1 MKRVLGAVILAL
13 YGVLVLQK
21 TQAGLGAELFWLS
34 HVTSLILA
42 LGLLARAPLMVATG
56 FLFHLAVALPAYI
69 FYLATGGETSVV
81 SFLLHLLTPL
91 SGWIAWRG
99 VRLPLAA
106 LLSTYATYAAVMAA
120 TLALTPPAMNVNAAF
135 APWVP
140 LPLDGVAMLQVFNAL
155 QMLAQTGIAFT
166 VWNRLLR
173 SAN

>member
-1 MKRVLGAVILAL
+1 MKRLLGALILAL

-42 LGLLARAPLMVATG
+42 LGLLARVPLMVATG

-91 SGWIAWRG
+91 FGWIAWRG
-99 VRLPLAA
+99 ARLPLAA
-106 LLSTYATYAAVMAA
+106 LLSTYATYASVMAA

-166 VWNRLLR
+166 VWNRLLHK
-173 SAN
+173 AI